1 MFLSPELLESR
12 SITAFSL
19 GSITP
24 ASVGA
29 AVCAEQSFLVPLGT
43 PPLRTTD
50 YVNAANVTP
59 SGNAS
64 ALVSARV
71 IDATHVG
78 ITYCNPT
85 AGALT
90 PAAGVVNV
98 LVVRP

>member
-1 MFLSPELLESR
+1 MQRDQVALDSACSF
-12 SITAFSL
+12 AFTL

-24 ASVGA
+24 ASVA
-29 AVCAEQSFLVPLGT
+29 AALCAEQSFLVPAGT
-43 PPLRTTD
+43 PPLKTTD
-50 YVNAANVTP
+50 LVSTYNVTP

-64 ALVSARV
+64 VMASARV

-90 PAAGVVNV
+90 PAAGVVNCEV
-98 LVVRP
+98 TRL